1 MDSIISPLLQQPAVL
16 VGAMTVL
23 GLLVGSFLNVVVH
36 RLPLMMEREWK
47 HECRSL
53 LELPETPPEPPVD
66 LVRPRSRCP
75 ACGTQIVARDN
86 VPVLSWLLLR
96 GRCRHCGVAIS
107 ARYPLVEV
115 FTGIVTG
122 YAAWHFGT
130 PAGDLTGTAVLLRV
144 LAAALLCWYLITLA
158 LIDYDTKLLPDSLT
172 QPLLWAGIVVAFF
185 GLFATSLEAAVLG
198 AVFGYLSLWSVYW
211 LFKLVTGKE
220 GMGFGDFKLLAA
232 LGAWLGWQALPVL
245 ILLSSAVG
253 AVLGI
258 GLIAT
263 GLVKRSEPI
272 PFGPYLAL
280 AGIITLF
287 WGDAVGSLFA
297 PGRGL

>member
-1 MDSIISPLLQQPAVL
+1 MDSILTPLLQQPALL

-47 HECRSL
+47 QECRSL
-53 LELPETPPEPPVD
+53 LELPEAAPEPPLD

-75 ACGTQIVARDN
+75 ACATQIGARDN

-107 ARYPLVEV
+107 ARYPLVEL
-115 FTGIVTG
+115 FTGLVTG

-130 PAGDLTGTAVLLRV
+130 ATGDLGSTAVLLRV
-144 LAAALLCWYLITLA
+144 LAAALLCWYLVTLA

-172 QPLLWAGIVVAFF
+172 QPLLWAGIIVAFF
-185 GLFATSLEAAVLG
+185 GLFSTSLEAAVLG
-198 AVFGYLSLWSVYW
+198 TVFGYLSLWSVYW

-287 WGDAVGSLFA
+287 WGDAVGNLFA